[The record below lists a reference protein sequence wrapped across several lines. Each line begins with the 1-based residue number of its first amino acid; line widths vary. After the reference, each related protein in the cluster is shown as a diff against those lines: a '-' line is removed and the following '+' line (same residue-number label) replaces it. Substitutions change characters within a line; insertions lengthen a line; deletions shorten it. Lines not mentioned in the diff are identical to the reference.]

1 MQRNSQVPFKI
12 VLIVKPTDVLLC
24 HAPSV
29 APLESSATP
38 STSASSYLPPTS
50 HPRHPQAINPSAD
63 LALSKPQ
70 SSDSS
75 QSSLSTKTASQG
87 PSLTLFNLLQYAS
100 PFIFIPAYAEVSFPT
115 CSAIYVRHPTTCP
128 GYSEIPTPYDGDG
141 EVIRLAWGWYSK
153 VRPRMRSE
161 TQMAREPV

>member
-1 MQRNSQVPFKI
+1 
-12 VLIVKPTDVLLC
+12 VLIVKPTDVLSS
-24 HAPSV
+24 AMPSSA

-38 STSASSYLPPTS
+38 STSASSYIPPTS
-50 HPRHPQAINPSAD
+50 RPQHPRAINPSAD

-70 SSDSS
+70 SSDPS

-87 PSLTLFNLLQYAS
+87 PSLTPFNLPQYAS

-115 CSAIYVRHPTTCP
+115 CSAIYVRHSTARP

-153 VRPRMRSE
+153 VCPRTRSK
-161 TQMAREPV
+161 TQMAREPI